1 MESLADKIIEQ
12 IARER
17 LGVQT
22 LEEQGSDRLDFH
34 SILVSNL
41 KDALMDAFDAGFKMC
56 AEARG

>member
-34 SILVSNL
+34 SILVGNL